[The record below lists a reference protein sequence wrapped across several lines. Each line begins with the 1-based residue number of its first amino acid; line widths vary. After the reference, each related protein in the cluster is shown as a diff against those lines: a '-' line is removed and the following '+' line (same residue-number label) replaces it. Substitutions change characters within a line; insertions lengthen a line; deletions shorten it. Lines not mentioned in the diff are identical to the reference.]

1 MRYLERLASIRGP
14 PDVMTILLLSQ
25 VLLYM
30 MLSFKLQLRYQG
42 LVGRGLTHK
51 GAWKVDVGE
60 GVEAMQ
66 QLLQNTNSVWHQ
78 QEMRNATRIIHC
90 DKGM

>member
-1 MRYLERLASIRGP
+1 MLPLSLVLISLNLAFKLEMWYFQRLASIRGP
-14 PDVMTILLLSQ
+14 HDVMKILLLSQ

-30 MLSFKLQLRYQG
+30 MLAFKLQLRYQG

-66 QLLQNTNSVWHQ
+66 QLLKKTKSV
-78 QEMRNATRIIHC
+78 
-90 DKGM
+90 